1 MDQNEAGS
9 LRTPRAE
16 FAKVSGRKEEANA
29 KAAEAQVYL
38 LHTDGERVLSRWK

>member
-16 FAKVSGRKEEANA
+16 FTKVSGRKEEVNA

-38 LHTDGERVLSRWK
+38 LHTGGEGLLSRWK